1 MSSCLMSYNWQNK
14 DALLGNASIKN
25 CPLLAAFEN
34 VGAQQ
39 CRKKEFERINLYRN
53 AI

>member
-1 MSSCLMSYNWQNK
+1 MSNNWQNK
-14 DALLGNASIKN
+14 DALLGNVSVKNFKKN